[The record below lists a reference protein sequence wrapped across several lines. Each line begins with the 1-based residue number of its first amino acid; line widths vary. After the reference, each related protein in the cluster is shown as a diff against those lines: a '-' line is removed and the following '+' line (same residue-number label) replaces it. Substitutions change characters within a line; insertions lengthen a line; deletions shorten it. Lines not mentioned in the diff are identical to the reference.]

1 MWVLLV
7 WLWAAS
13 HSALWLLEGRGS
25 TATAAGPVVALGIT
39 IVHRGAAA
47 YMALV
52 DGGGRAVQAVLAV
65 NLPVFEFFVLWFAVL
80 IFPGDVAGH
89 PV

>member
-1 MWVLLV
+1 M
-7 WLWAAS
+7 
-13 HSALWLLEGRGS
+13 
-25 TATAAGPVVALGIT
+25 ALGIT
-39 IVHRGAAA
+39 IVHRRAAA

-65 NLPVFEFFVLWFAVL
+65 NLPVLEFFVLWFAVL

-89 PV
+89 PI